1 MYRKKCEAL
10 RERFRQKG
18 ITIQLKIGVE
28 SFDHEMREN
37 VMVKGM
43 AEDRPEEIAR
53 YFDEICLLFGLTGQ
67 SLASMEKDIRLGLQY
82 FKRICINLMVEN
94 TAPLKPDAEVIR
106 IFMENLY
113 PLYRDNPRVDILLN
127 NTDFGV
133 GGEKDAE

>member
-1 MYRKKCEAL
+1 MC
-10 RERFRQKG
+10 
-18 ITIQLKIGVE
+18 
-28 SFDHEMREN
+28 
-37 VMVKGM
+37 MV
-43 AEDRPEEIAR
+43 
-53 YFDEICLLFGLTGQ
+53 FWLTGINVKAW
-67 SLASMEKDIRLGLQY
+67 STMEKDIRLGLQY
-82 FKRICINLMVEN
+82 FKRICINLMGEN

>member
-1 MYRKKCEAL
+1 
-10 RERFRQKG
+10 
-18 ITIQLKIGVE
+18 
-28 SFDHEMREN
+28 
-37 VMVKGM
+37 
-43 AEDRPEEIAR
+43 
-53 YFDEICLLFGLTGQ
+53 
-67 SLASMEKDIRLGLQY
+67 
-82 FKRICINLMVEN
+82 MVEN

>member
-94 TAPLKPDAEVIR
+94 TAPLKPDAEVIQ

>member
-1 MYRKKCEAL
+1 
-10 RERFRQKG
+10 
-18 ITIQLKIGVE
+18 
-28 SFDHEMREN
+28 
-37 VMVKGM
+37 M
-43 AEDRPEEIAR
+43 ANEKMNPRRPEEIAR